1 MLNTDLKIL
10 AKVLANRL
18 KEVMPSIIETNQA
31 YRVKLIDIADI
42 KMSIRDT
49 IWYMKDKREDEY
61 M

>member
-31 YRVKLIDIADI
+31 YGVKLRDIADI